1 MKDLVVEKRLNQ
13 IKNWQN
19 ERIVKYFLL
28 TDNHNRY
35 KIMISEQ
42 TNNGNTELEI
52 NKLFNDKQV
61 ALDLIEFLY
70 ENSVSLEQSNEI
82 VEDLLRKRGG

>member
-1 MKDLVVEKRLNQ
+1 MILKQ
-13 IKNWQN
+13 SSN
-19 ERIVKYFLL
+19 ENAKLGI
-28 TDNHNRY
+28 D
-35 KIMISEQ
+35 
-42 TNNGNTELEI
+42 
-52 NKLFNDKQV
+52 KLFNDKQV

>member
-1 MKDLVVEKRLNQ
+1 MED
-13 IKNWQN
+13 WQN

-28 TDNHNRY
+28 TDNRNRY
-35 KIMISEQ
+35 KIMILKQSSNE
-42 TNNGNTELEI
+42 NAKLGI
-52 NKLFNDKQV
+52 DKLFNDKQV